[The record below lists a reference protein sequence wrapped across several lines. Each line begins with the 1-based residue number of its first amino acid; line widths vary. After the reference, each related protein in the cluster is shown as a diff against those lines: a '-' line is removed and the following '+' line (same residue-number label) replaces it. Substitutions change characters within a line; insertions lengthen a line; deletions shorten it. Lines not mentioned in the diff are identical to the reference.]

1 MCGRYATSRT
11 ADALVQDFGAK
22 LADGSGAIEVDYNVA
37 PTKTPPLVIGRTAA
51 EGGSL
56 TRELTTAR
64 WGLVPAWAKDPSIG
78 NRLINARAETV
89 ADKPAFRKA
98 FAKRRALV
106 PVDGFYEWFAPTTG
120 PKQPFFLSEPG
131 GLALAGLYE
140 FWRADGHSP
149 WLLSFTILTTAAEG
163 ADGRIHDRAPM
174 LVDSSR
180 WDAWLAPSPNPDD
193 LAALVPA
200 TPGRLTAW
208 PVSTAV
214 NNVRNNGPELVVP
227 LEHG

>member
-1 MCGRYATSRT
+1 MA
-11 ADALVQDFGAK
+11 DFGAK
-22 LADGSGAIEVDYNVA
+22 LADASGAIEADYNVA
-37 PTKTPPLVIGRTAA
+37 PTKTPPLVIGRSAV
-51 EGGSL
+51 EGGSVIK
-56 TRELTTAR
+56 ELTTAR

-89 ADKPAFRKA
+89 AENPAFRKA

-106 PVDGFYEWFAPTTG
+106 PADGFYEWFAPTTG
-120 PKQPFFLSEPG
+120 PKQPFYLSGPG
-131 GLALAGLYE
+131 GLALAALYE
-140 FWRADGHSP
+140 FWRAGADEP
-149 WLLSFTILTTAAEG
+149 WLLSFTIITTAAEG

-174 LVDSSR
+174 LVDSSL
-180 WDAWLAPSPNPDD
+180 WDAWLDPSPNPEA

-214 NNVRNNGPELVVP
+214 NNVRNNGAQLVVA
-227 LEHG
+227 LKHG